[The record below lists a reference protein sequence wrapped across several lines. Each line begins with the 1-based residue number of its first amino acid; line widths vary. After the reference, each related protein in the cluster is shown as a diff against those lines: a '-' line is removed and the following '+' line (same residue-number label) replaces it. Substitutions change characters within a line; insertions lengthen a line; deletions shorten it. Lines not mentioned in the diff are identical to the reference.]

1 MWHSIGDVYHGMDIL
16 TAKHIAVKL
25 EHINAEQPR
34 LRHERMVYKSLGHS
48 VGIPQVLWFGFD
60 CGYTAMVTNLLR
72 PSLGALHNACG
83 SQFSLKTVLML
94 ADQLVCN

>member
-1 MWHSIGDVYHGMDIL
+1 MWRFIGDVYHGMDIL
-16 TAKHIAVKL
+16 TAKHVAVKL
-25 EHINAEQPR
+25 EHIDAERPR

-60 CGYTAMVTNLLR
+60 RGYTAMVTNLLG

-83 SQFSLKTVLML
+83 SRFSLKTVLML